1 MIMDWTFP
9 SLVHHSFGLYFGLYY
24 YYSPDVLDDLYE
36 TSSSDSSMDT
46 LLWIRTRFDGQSV
59 PHLFH
64 TRTQLIRTNKMYFLD
79 HFGLSC
85 TLSPISSNLL

>member
-24 YYSPDVLDDLYE
+24 YYSLDVLDDLYE

-64 TRTQLIRTNKMYFLD
+64 TRTLTNSDQQNVFLRSLWTILYF
-79 HFGLSC
+79 
-85 TLSPISSNLL
+85 ISH